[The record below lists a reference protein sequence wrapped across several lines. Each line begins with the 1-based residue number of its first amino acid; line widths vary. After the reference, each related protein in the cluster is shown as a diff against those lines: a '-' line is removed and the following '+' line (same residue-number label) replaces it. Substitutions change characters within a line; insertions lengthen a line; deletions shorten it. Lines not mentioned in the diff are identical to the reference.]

1 MVTSNG
7 QGAGDEEATP
17 LSLASLPPSVI
28 VSPHTASSSSSSH
41 AAAMATSPVN
51 LATTSAGDELD
62 VDNLVVVFN
71 SEVSSGD

>member
-28 VSPHTASSSSSSH
+28 VSPHTASSSH

-71 SEVSSGD
+71 SEASSGD